1 MMKQLIVS
9 VLLLLVATI
18 VFSLAEIDSQEENTT
33 KEALMEH
40 QVREEKSLAKLS
52 G

>member
-1 MMKQLIVS
+1 MKQLIVS
-9 VLLLLVATI
+9 VLLLLVATF
-18 VFSLAEIDSQEENTT
+18 VFSQAEIDSQEENTT

-40 QVREEKSLAKLS
+40 QVHEEKSLANLS